1 MSNTHYSYNEI
12 IERLCTSAGW
22 ITVIIAAICM
32 IFFFVAPVH
41 AAEGK
46 EIITFQELTIKII
59 RQGTSPLQSLAA
71 TKAPTEKFKTIAIET
86 QKLMRTGTITSSTV
100 TIQKFRYEPST
111 GEQLFWI
118 TATRGGM
125 EVAIN
130 NPIRIGVGC
139 PTDILISEIMDTKT
153 NEITLTITENP
164 KSAIEQTL
172 IRVANGAPLGKAKVG
187 TRE

>member
-1 MSNTHYSYNEI
+1 MKLYLI
-12 IERLCTSAGW
+12 ALLLICCLVVPVFAAG
-22 ITVIIAAICM
+22 
-32 IFFFVAPVH
+32 
-41 AAEGK
+41 EK
-46 EIITFQELTIKII
+46 EVLEKEPTIKVV

-71 TKAPTEKFKTIAIET
+71 TKAPTEKFKTIAVET

-125 EVAIN
+125 EVAVN

-139 PTDILISEIMDTKT
+139 PTDIFVSEVMDTKT